1 VDIFFY
7 QKEKRLNMVKKS
19 LVILGIFVL
28 AMIGFFACSKSDRG
42 KFDILVQNGKII
54 DGTGNPWFYGDV
66 GIIGD
71 TIAEIGDLSGKTAVR
86 TIDAKGMVIS
96 PGFIDIHT
104 HCEEGL
110 GKPGSNANLN
120 YLMQGT
126 TTVVTGNCGSG
137 IVKIA
142 ETKAELEN
150 QGIGTNAI
158 ALFGYCDALEE
169 VVGMEPRPPTQEELV
184 KIKEIVRQAMVEG
197 AWGLSTGLENHVPGR
212 FSTTEELIEVMKVVG
227 EYGGIFSNHQRD
239 ECDRVPEST
248 RETIRIAE
256 ETGVRSNV
264 THFKVGRKNY
274 WGDMKEAVELIN
286 EARARGIYVVAD
298 IYPYHHASMD
308 PIISIEQNAGWAPFH
323 IPDDMEPFAEL
334 RERLKDESLTDA
346 QKNELKD
353 KYIEE
358 LANVLSDPSKR
369 ERIRKSVLEGKPHLP
384 SSIALGGW
392 DGCLITAAKKNS
404 HLIGRILSDVAEEQ
418 NRDPFDLAVE
428 LVLDEPDM
436 DVAMG
441 VMSEDNMK
449 LAMKNDWLMFC
460 SDGYAWPIAKEADP
474 PRVWHPRDF
483 GAQARILRKFVREEK
498 VLTLRNA
505 IRKMTSLPASF
516 LQMKDRGLLKSG
528 YKADLAIFDPETIR
542 ENSTHSD
549 AFQYSTGTEFVIV
562 NGRIGIENGEYTG
575 ALAGKLLLLTENK

>member
-1 VDIFFY
+1 MI
-7 QKEKRLNMVKKS
+7 KKS
-19 LVILGIFVL
+19 LVISGILAV
-28 AMIGFFACSKSDRG
+28 AMIVFFACSKSEKG
-42 KFDILVQNGKII
+42 EFDILVKDGKII

-71 TIAEIGDLSGKTAVR
+71 TIAEIGDLSGKKAAKI
-86 TIDAKGMVIS
+86 IDAKGMVVS

-104 HCEEGL
+104 HCEDGL

-142 ETKAELEN
+142 ETKAEWEK
-150 QGIGTNAI
+150 QGLGTNAI

-169 VVGMEPRPPTQEELV
+169 VVGMEPRPPNPEELE
-184 KIKEIVRQAMVEG
+184 KIKEIVRKAMSEG
-197 AWGLSTGLENHVPGR
+197 AWGISTGLEDHVPGR
-212 FSTTEELIEVMKVVG
+212 YSTTEELIEVMKVVG

-239 ECDRVPEST
+239 EYDRVPEST
-248 RETIRIAE
+248 RETIRIAQ

-274 WGDMKEAVELIN
+274 WDDMKEAVELIN
-286 EARARGIYVVAD
+286 DARARGIYVVAD

-308 PIISIEQNAGWAPFH
+308 PIIPIERNAGWSPFH
-323 IPDDMEPFAEL
+323 LPDDLEPFAEL
-334 RERLKDESLTDA
+334 REKLKDENLTDT
-346 QKNELKD
+346 QRDELKK

-358 LANVLSDPSKR
+358 LAKALADPSKR

-384 SSIALGGW
+384 SSVALAGW
-392 DGCLITAAKKNS
+392 DSALITDAKKNT
-404 HLIGRILSDVAEEQ
+404 HLIGRILSDVAQEQ
-418 NRDPFDLAVE
+418 NRDPFDLIAD

-436 DVAMG
+436 YVAMG
-441 VMSEDNMK
+441 VMSEDNMR
-449 LAMKNDWLMFC
+449 LAMKHDWLMFC
-460 SDGYAWPIAKEADP
+460 SDGYAWPIVKETDP
-474 PRVWHPRDF
+474 PKVWHPRDF

-498 VLTLRNA
+498 VLTLQNA
-505 IRKMTSLPASF
+505 IQKMTSLPASF
-516 LQMKDRGLLKSG
+516 LQLKDRGLLKKG

-562 NGRIGIENGEYTG
+562 NGRIGIEKGEYTG
-575 ALAGKLLLLTENK
+575 TLNGKLLLLTENK